1 MRNVGEVVT
10 DTTKLASCP
19 AASSCVLTICGRLV
33 SERGPAKTGT
43 ELKPAQSH
51 EPLQCAAL
59 MDTHSYLL

>member
-1 MRNVGEVVT
+1 MRNVGEEVVT

-19 AASSCVLTICGRLV
+19 AASSRVLTLFVDVWYLSAARLK
-33 SERGPAKTGT
+33 PA
-43 ELKPAQSH
+43 PAQSH